1 MEHLMNVSAS
11 RILTPARIVAL
22 RIVTLIGSLAY
33 PRFAPGL
40 QTDRDVVVVVPQAK
54 QHVS

>member
-1 MEHLMNVSAS
+1 MNVSAS

-33 PRFAPGL
+33 PRFAPGP